1 MEYEKRINREVY
13 LTTGEFAKLAD
24 VTKHTLYHY
33 DKIGLLS
40 PEIKLTDNQYRYYSL
55 SQLDLIKVITLLKD
69 LGMPLLEIKSY
80 LDQRTPS
87 LFIDLLSREL
97 KDIQDKI
104 YSLQRRKN
112 WIQEELQLLSDTIS
126 CAWDDISI
134 IEMKK
139 QYLFTT
145 PVFSLEDKEIAKT
158 ISKLVV
164 SGNTYNLQSPYGIG
178 AIRDLSSFDL
188 TIEKYTEF
196 YLLLNHSAKGVP
208 LKTRHAGKYLRA
220 FHHGDFDTIHFT
232 YERLLRFADENQ
244 LPLTGF
250 FYEDM
255 LLDTLA
261 VKAEKDYLI
270 QISAVLKV

>member
-1 MEYEKRINREVY
+1 MESEKGINREVY
-13 LTTGEFAKLAD
+13 LSTGEFAKLAG
-24 VTKHTLYHY
+24 VTKHTLFHY

-40 PEIKLTDNQYRYYSL
+40 PEVKLPNNQYRYYSL
-55 SQLDLIKVITLLKD
+55 SQLDLIKVIILLRD

-80 LDQRTPS
+80 LDQRNPS

-104 YSLQRRKN
+104 LSLQKLKH
-112 WIQEELQLLSDTIS
+112 WIKEELQLLSDAMS
-126 CAWDDISI
+126 YAWDDISI

-145 PVFSLEDKEIAKT
+145 PVYSLQDKEIAKT
-158 ISKLVV
+158 ISKLVI
-164 SGNTYNLQSPYGIG
+164 SGNDHNLQSPYGIG
-178 AIRDLSSFDL
+178 GIRDLSSFDP

-196 YLLLNHSAKGVP
+196 YLLLNHPAKGVP
-208 LKTRHAGKYLRA
+208 LKTRPAGKYLRA
-220 FHHGDFDTIHFT
+220 FHHGDYDTIYLT
-232 YERLLRFADENQ
+232 YERLLRFARENQ
-244 LPLTGF
+244 IHLTGF

-261 VKAEKDYLI
+261 VKTEKDYLI
-270 QISAVLKV
+270 QISGELKN